1 MKVCEE
7 YAIHILPPDSELGET
22 LQSASTRIEEEL
34 PSSGLDQDTRP
45 ESIHDRGRTAR
56 TQESDLDL
64 LPGGIGW
71 SKSR

>member
-34 PSSGLDQDTRP
+34 PSSGLDQDTDP
-45 ESIHDRGRTAR
+45 
-56 TQESDLDL
+56 
-64 LPGGIGW
+64 
-71 SKSR
+71 